1 MLSEYE
7 EGEEVVK
14 KTGNKSSSPAADR
27 RGQQGVSSRGTSPV
41 PVPVVREENKEDGG
55 FSFDWLD
62 GSSGGSIDQTL
73 DELLNTP
80 LQSTL
85 SSDDDL
91 LFTEEDYSIP
101 FRGSRVVDRASPVGQ
116 SRSYVAASSGGQSRS
131 YVAASSQGP
140 LRSKVDDKA
149 VLRPEKPRYSAK
161 EKGSRTSE
169 AYYGDDDASR
179 GSNLDDGADRVIGT
193 SKRRLYNGQ
202 KEKEKKGFDDALSD
216 AVVAGTD
223 QSMRAAV
230 SPNID
235 DYASFED
242 YFNALVASNVPSSN
256 VYYDVSTAS
265 SRSTGNR
272 RSTTV
277 QRSDRERQQ
286 QQPIPARSNGDRDR
300 DGDGD
305 RDSGSIAKVTVD
317 MRTSSSSR
325 SVEISLDNNA
335 MEKSVVQTRA
345 GVDIEALSKL
355 SVKELKAQCK
365 ERQLPM
371 TGLKADLIAKLL
383 KNQE

>member
-14 KTGNKSSSPAADR
+14 KSGNKSPSPVDASTVDR
-27 RGQQGVSSRGTSPV
+27 RGRQGVSSRGTS

-62 GSSGGSIDQTL
+62 GSSGGGSIDQTL

-80 LQSTL
+80 LRSK
-85 SSDDDL
+85 SSSDDL
-91 LFTEEDYSIP
+91 LFSENYSIA
-101 FRGSRVVDRASPVGQ
+101 FRGSREVDGASP
-116 SRSYVAASSGGQSRS
+116 GGQSKS

-149 VLRPEKPRYSAK
+149 VPRPEMPRYSTK
-161 EKGSRTSE
+161 EKGSRKSE
-169 AYYGDDDASR
+169 VDGDASR
-179 GSNLDDGADRVIGT
+179 GSNHDDGADRVIGT
-193 SKRRLYNGQ
+193 TKRRLYNGQ
-202 KEKEKKGFDDALSD
+202 KEGFDA
-216 AVVAGTD
+216 AAAGTD
-223 QSMRAAV
+223 QSMRAAA

-242 YFNALVASNVPSSN
+242 YFNALVASNVPSSS

-265 SRSTGNR
+265 SRSAGNR

-286 QQPIPARSNGDRDR
+286 QQPIPTRSNGD
-300 DGDGD
+300 
-305 RDSGSIAKVTVD
+305 SGNAEVIVD
-317 MRTSSSSR
+317 MRTSSS
-325 SVEISLDNNA
+325 VEISLENNA
-335 MEKSVVQTRA
+335 MDKSVVQTRA

-383 KNQE
+383 KSQE

>member
-1 MLSEYE
+1 MLSFLDRMLSEYE

-41 PVPVVREENKEDGG
+41 PVPVAREENKEDGG

-85 SSDDDL
+85 SSDDL

-101 FRGSRVVDRASPVGQ
+101 FRGSRVVDGASPVGQ

-193 SKRRLYNGQ
+193 SKRRLYNDQ
-202 KEKEKKGFDDALSD
+202 KEKEGFDDALSV
-216 AVVAGTD
+216 AAGTD

-286 QQPIPARSNGDRDR
+286 QQPIPARSNGD
-300 DGDGD
+300 G
-305 RDSGSIAKVTVD
+305 DSGSIAEVTVD
-317 MRTSSSSR
+317 MRTTSSSS

-335 MEKSVVQTRA
+335 MDKSVVQTRA

-383 KNQE
+383 KRQE

>member
-7 EGEEVVK
+7 EGEDVVK
-14 KTGNKSSSPAADR
+14 KTGNKSPSPTADR
-27 RGQQGVSSRGTSPV
+27 RGQQGVSSKGTS
-41 PVPVVREENKEDGG
+41 PVPVVREETKEDVG

-62 GSSGGSIDQTL
+62 GSSGGNSIDQTL

-80 LQSTL
+80 LQSK
-85 SSDDDL
+85 SSSDDL
-91 LFTEEDYSIP
+91 LFSENYSIA
-101 FRGSRVVDRASPVGQ
+101 FRGSREVNGA
-116 SRSYVAASSGGQSRS
+116 
-131 YVAASSQGP
+131 AASSQGP
-140 LRSKVDDKA
+140 LRGKADDKA
-149 VLRPEKPRYSAK
+149 VSRQEKPRYSTK

-169 AYYGDDDASR
+169 INGDASR
-179 GSNLDDGADRVIGT
+179 GSNHDDGADRVIGT

-202 KEKEKKGFDDALSD
+202 KEGFD
-216 AVVAGTD
+216 AVTD
-223 QSMRAAV
+223 QSMKAAV

-242 YFNALVASNVPSSN
+242 YFNALVASNVPSSS

-265 SRSTGNR
+265 SRSAGNR

-286 QQPIPARSNGDRDR
+286 QQPIPARSNGD
-300 DGDGD
+300 
-305 RDSGSIAKVTVD
+305 SGNAEVIVD
-317 MRTSSSSR
+317 MRTSS

-335 MEKSVVQTRA
+335 MDKSVVQTRP
-345 GVDIEALSKL
+345 GVDIETLSKL

-371 TGLKADLIAKLL
+371 TGLKADLIAKLI
-383 KNQE
+383 KSQE